1 MKLLL
6 LGEKSFAANGLYE
19 LLTKEGLE
27 TDCFSRG
34 YESRNGD
41 FVTGDVFKLSEN
53 KELLNEYDIVIN
65 FIIIKNESVN
75 KNIGYIEELDK
86 FCKSRKVKKLIQ
98 ISSVSCYP
106 WEASSVNETTDIE
119 NNHLKKGSYASI
131 KVAVDRFL
139 ISLEKPYKVSFIR
152 PGFIYTPDGGS
163 GISGIGIHLFSK
175 VALILGNKKTP
186 LAKIRRERLH
196 QGILKILNTGCSKS
210 VYLMF
215 ENNNSTKKDFLAGKG
230 YKITIPLNRFL
241 VTGVSKIA
249 VKTGFFNSSQLEQV
263 RSLFRHTNY
272 ECYNTEFELGY
283 SFIKNSF
290 CIIGAGTYGS
300 YIADIIK
307 NTYTESYITV
317 FEAGEKKIKTES
329 QIGYKTNILKD
340 PYIGTSE
347 GRYFGFGG
355 SSAKWGGQLLTF
367 SSNDFKNPSGL
378 LKDIVKIDEKY
389 RDKVFNKFN
398 IRTEFEEK
406 HIGNGLYI
414 KTGFWLGYFRRNL
427 FKYFRINK
435 MKNLKIISN
444 TRVLKILH
452 SGKKITGLEYNQN
465 GKKCYATFNRYFL
478 CCGAFESFRI
488 LLESKL
494 IPKKHVSFS
503 DHLSTKMF
511 LVKGPAK
518 IGENDF
524 TFRVK
529 GTSLITK
536 RIIGEIENVSFYVNP
551 KFNANFPFFQ
561 NLKALLFKREWSL
574 SLVKSVI
581 LDLPSFIA
589 FGWSILVNKKIYIY
603 KNEWEIDIDIENPTL
618 NSNITLSD
626 TLDAYG
632 QRGLDLKFVTD
643 KKVSDLYNRIR
654 IIVKDILDRHNID
667 YEELNDTIHVTKCE
681 DTYHPYGMLN
691 GFGSLN
697 EYLNWFENML
707 VVNTGILPRAGGINT
722 AAAVFPV
729 IEEYFSRYSNE

>member
-1 MKLLL
+1 MKLLI

-19 LLTKEGLE
+19 LLTKKGFEA
-27 TDCFSRG
+27 DCFSRG
-34 YESRNGD
+34 NESRNGD
-41 FVTGDVFKLSEN
+41 FVTGDVFKLSQSKN
-53 KELLNEYDIVIN
+53 LSDEYDIVIN
-65 FIIIKNESVN
+65 FIIIKNESIDR
-75 KNIGYIEELDK
+75 NISYIKELDR
-86 FCKSRKVKKLIQ
+86 FCKLRKVKKLIQ

-106 WEASSVNETTDIE
+106 WEASFVDEKTDIE
-119 NNHLKKGSYASI
+119 KNHLKKGSYASI

-139 ISLEKPYKVSFIR
+139 ISLEKTYKISFIR
-152 PGFIYTPDGGS
+152 PGFIYTMEGSS
-163 GISGIGIHLFSK
+163 GISGIGVHLFSK
-175 VALILGNKKTP
+175 VALILGNKRTP
-186 LAKIRRERLH
+186 LVKIRRERFH
-196 QGILKILNTGCSKS
+196 EGILKVLKSGCTQS

-215 ENNNSTKKDFLAGKG
+215 ENNNSTKKDFLYDNG
-230 YKITIPLNRFL
+230 YKINIPLNRLL
-241 VTGVSKIA
+241 VTGISKIA
-249 VKTGFFNSSQLEQV
+249 GKTGIFNSSQLEQV
-263 RSLFRHTNY
+263 RSLFRLTNY
-272 ECYNTEFELGY
+272 ECYKTEFEIGY
-283 SFIKNSF
+283 SFLKNSF

-307 NTYTESYITV
+307 KTCTDAYITV
-317 FEAGEKKIKTES
+317 FEAGNKKIQTES

-355 SSAKWGGQLLTF
+355 SSVKWGGQLLTF

-389 RDKVFNKFN
+389 RDRVFNKFN

-435 MKNLKIISN
+435 IKNLKIIPN
-444 TRVLKILH
+444 ARVLKILH
-452 SGKKITGLEYNQN
+452 SGKKITGLEYTQN
-465 GKKCYATFNRYFL
+465 GKKFYATFDKYFL

-494 IPKKHVSFS
+494 LTKEHVSFS

-518 IGENDF
+518 IGEDDF

-536 RIIGEIENVSFYVNP
+536 RIVGEIDNVSFYVNP
-551 KFNANFPFFQ
+551 KFNGNFPFFQ
-561 NLKALLFKREWSL
+561 NLKALLFKRQWSL

-618 NSNITLSD
+618 NSIITLSD

-632 QRGLDLKFVTD
+632 QRGLDLKFVAD
-643 KKVSDLYNRIR
+643 KKVSDLYDKIR
-654 IIVKDILDRHNID
+654 VIVKDILDRHNVD
-667 YEELNDTIHVTKCE
+667 YEELNDIIHVTKCE

-729 IEEYFSRYSNE
+729 IEEYFSRLKTK